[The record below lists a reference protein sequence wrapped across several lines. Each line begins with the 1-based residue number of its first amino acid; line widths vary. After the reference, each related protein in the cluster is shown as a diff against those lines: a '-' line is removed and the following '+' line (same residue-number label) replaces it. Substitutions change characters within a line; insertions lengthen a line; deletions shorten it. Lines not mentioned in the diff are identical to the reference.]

1 VPELVP
7 STVKVVTGESRLKTT
22 AVDCAAAEPAK
33 RATTVEERIL
43 RMKLRRKVTLIEQD
57 TSAMLI

>member
-1 VPELVP
+1 MVVPELLP
-7 STVKVVTGESRLKTT
+7 MTVRVDAGISGLKTT

-43 RMKLRRKVTLIEQD
+43 LNE
-57 TSAMLI
+57 